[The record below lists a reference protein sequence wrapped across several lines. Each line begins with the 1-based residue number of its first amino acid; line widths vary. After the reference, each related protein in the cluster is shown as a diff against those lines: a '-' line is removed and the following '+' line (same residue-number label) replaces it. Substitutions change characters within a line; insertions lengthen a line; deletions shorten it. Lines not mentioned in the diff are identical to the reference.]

1 MKLNL
6 TFVFL
11 AVSQAAKVSQVSR
24 HAQGLQNSLKTLQ
37 KLWQPGGAGPTE
49 MGAMNLD
56 LIESSLVA
64 MAKEGATPELDPLVD
79 QIFTLCENMKNN
91 IVFNKNKSQKMI
103 NDAWDG
109 DSGWLKCHVDH
120 IDAFI
125 TNISIYN
132 HSHIVCSWKE
142 DWYWKQYKQCMTG
155 CTELE
160 EIKNSSCEEF
170 EYRWDVYPPI
180 DFCKLDPRNNF
191 QHVEWTYEKMYGLW
205 DWYSKRSAQWGCKQK
220 SCECATANHSCCVGG
235 CQDEY
240 DIWSRYWL
248 DCTRKQWNLERHACG
263 EMTEGCGRYRKCW
276 WERRENFTK
285 VNKTVTGHEKAYLS
299 EYRGILRIECLL
311 YAFKDSIAGTKILS
325 VGIEECIKKDFRA
338 KMECDQSTKVC
349 EDGATQCDTTV
360 CPCAN
365 SPQPARDPCPCAE
378 CPHYLEH
385 LLIDYPGPNNPLKVC
400 KSTNVSDV
408 VPATNEWID
417 MFYDRIPGNGE
428 NGSMPGCTDWEPCC
442 AECCAPEDLYTAK
455 YGDKRCLPSL
465 SPPDAPIEPSRR
477 SPPHGTCAD
486 SMDHII
492 TGLEDG
498 SYSPSILGGPDSLPK
513 WLTDYEDGIQGL
525 PAHLPTVHHTG
536 YDHAGSEQ
544 CPGDSSLLLLQSS
557 PIVGGA
563 YSAYQC
569 PGSQGAGQCCC
580 TLGSDPSSWS
590 ATALLIA
597 GAKKENVRAENY
609 MFR

>member
-1 MKLNL
+1 
-6 TFVFL
+6 
-11 AVSQAAKVSQVSR
+11 
-24 HAQGLQNSLKTLQ
+24 
-37 KLWQPGGAGPTE
+37 
-49 MGAMNLD
+49 
-56 LIESSLVA
+56 
-64 MAKEGATPELDPLVD
+64 
-79 QIFTLCENMKNN
+79 
-91 IVFNKNKSQKMI
+91 
-103 NDAWDG
+103 
-109 DSGWLKCHVDH
+109 
-120 IDAFI
+120 
-125 TNISIYN
+125 
-132 HSHIVCSWKE
+132 
-142 DWYWKQYKQCMTG
+142 
-155 CTELE
+155 
-160 EIKNSSCEEF
+160 
-170 EYRWDVYPPI
+170 
-180 DFCKLDPRNNF
+180 
-191 QHVEWTYEKMYGLW
+191 MYGLW